1 MNLKD
6 LSRPLDISDVD
17 FRVQSINNGGYAT
30 ILAYKDARVDMNRL
44 DEVCGIGYW
53 KKDYRSI
60 DGRLY
65 CGVAIYNDV
74 ISEWIWKW
82 DVGTESM
89 TEKEKGMASD
99 AFKRACFNIGIGR
112 ELYDYPI
119 ISVKLNDNEYTKDG
133 GRPKQTFNLKIRD
146 WRWYSEFTDG
156 RLSFIAAKDESGKL
170 RFKWGE
176 MKPKVEEPTFKQ
188 AAASPIVETEVIA
201 VEPIAIATES
211 EEADVSGFLK
221 KPIDTDPNREIL
233 AMEYKAIYGK
243 LPHGKMS
250 SERISEEINKSIN
263 LIEDEEVNVPEAEME
278 ASSDAYS
285 LLVEEARTYKSPGD
299 FVGWAKGIVAELTEN
314 NEDSTLIDSF
324 KTFCN
329 TYYAELTEK

>member
-1 MNLKD
+1 
-6 LSRPLDISDVD
+6 
-17 FRVQSINNGGYAT
+17 
-30 ILAYKDARVDMNRL
+30 MNRL
-44 DEVCGIGYW
+44 DDVCGIGYW

-188 AAASPIVETEVIA
+188 AAASPVTEVEVIA
-201 VEPIAIATES
+201 VATES

-221 KPIDTDPNREIL
+221 KPIDADPNREIL
-233 AMEYKAIYGK
+233 SMEYKAIYGK

-250 SERISEEINKSIN
+250 SERISEEIKKSIN
-263 LIEDEEVNVPEAEME
+263 LIEDEEKNVPEAEME
-278 ASSDAYS
+278 AASDAYS

-299 FVGWAKGIVAELTEN
+299 FVGWAKGIAAELIEN
-314 NEDSTLIDSF
+314 NEDAALVDAF
-324 KTFCN
+324 KAFCN